1 MRHGTRAPLAAVYLV
16 DMGCRAGP
24 CRKAF
29 NLGRPTSTTGCDM
42 ARRLEYNLL
51 QHDAAHAAHHVAA
64 GHLRAT
70 RSTLTGK
77 HWRPSSAS
85 RASPTTRS
93 TPSATGTSAQHA
105 AKHSTAPHRTAPQR
119 TAAQRSAAQTSN
131 TAKPKT
137 QRIEHSA
144 THPNATNEQTNK
156 RPTCVGQRAA
166 PDRPVRRLTA
176 SIDSHSRTGR

>member
-1 MRHGTRAPLAAVYLV
+1 MGGPSCPSGPRALTWYPMRHGTRAPLAAVYLV

-29 NLGRPTSTTGCDM
+29 NLGRPTSTTGCNM
-42 ARRLEYNLL
+42 ARRLAYNLL

-93 TPSATGTSAQHA
+93 TPSATGTSAQHT
-105 AKHSTAPHRTAPQR
+105 AKRS
-119 TAAQRSAAQTSN
+119 AAQRSAAQRS
-131 TAKPKT
+131 AAQGKQHGEIKT
-137 QRIEHSA
+137 QRIEHGA
-144 THPNATNEQTNK
+144 THPNATNKQTNDPHALGNG
-156 RPTCVGQRAA
+156 R
-166 PDRPVRRLTA
+166 
-176 SIDSHSRTGR
+176 HRTGHSGA